1 MQTSSAVYVRTPL
14 GRSTAFNPSSKL
26 AEPLRS
32 MLKAVDGKL
41 SAEALAAQ
49 FAEVDDVSALLSQ
62 LEDSGLIADRGSA
75 WPKVELKTT
84 ATAAAP
90 PPNFVASAS
99 SLLEPGV
106 SVSAELSE
114 SMFGNPVTQAP
125 PVAWSDTAASSLD
138 QLPVPQYSL
147 LDRMAQQ
154 AADVMCTFVL
164 THLPGKA
171 FGLLGEIE
179 KIRTPDELKHYLS
192 GYETE
197 IASAGQT
204 GQDHLAEIKQVLQK
218 LF

>member
-32 MLKAVDGKL
+32 LLKAVDGKL
-41 SAEALAAQ
+41 SAEALTAQ

-62 LEDSGLIADRGSA
+62 LEESGLITDRGAA
-75 WPKVELKTT
+75 WPRVELM
-84 ATAAAP
+84 ASIASP

-99 SLLEPGV
+99 ALLEPGV
-106 SVSAELSE
+106 SVTSDLSE
-114 SMFGNPVTQAP
+114 SMFGNPVTEAP
-125 PVAWSDTAASSLD
+125 PVAWSDTAASKLD
-138 QLPVPQYSL
+138 ELPVPKYSL

-164 THLPGKA
+164 TYLPGKA

-179 KIRTPDELKHYLS
+179 KIRTPDELKHYLT

-197 IASAGQT
+197 IDSAGQAA
-204 GQDHLAEIKQVLQK
+204 QDHLAEIKLVLQK